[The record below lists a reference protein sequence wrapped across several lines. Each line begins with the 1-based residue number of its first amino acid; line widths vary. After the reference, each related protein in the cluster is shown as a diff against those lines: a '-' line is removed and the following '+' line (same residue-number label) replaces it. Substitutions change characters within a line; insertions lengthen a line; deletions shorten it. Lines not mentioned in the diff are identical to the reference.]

1 MWHFW
6 AHFMI
11 LTPDWRWQKPYI
23 VNISANYWRW
33 LRLLLWSS
41 YNTRWFLCP
50 HINRHLILYVCPSIH
65 SSKCTFLCRLW
76 ISVQTDLRVNVY
88 ELTETER
95 WHCHL
100 NNIDRDHRLST
111 DCLFML
117 LFQLSLLLIII
128 ILYYKWSKTD
138 HYEKAWTGFW

>member
-6 AHFMI
+6 AHFMSR
-11 LTPDWRWQKPYI
+11 TPDWRWQNPYRI
-23 VNISANYWRW
+23 LSANYWRW

-41 YNTRWFLCP
+41 YNARWFLCP
-50 HINRHLILYVCPSIH
+50 HINRHLILYVYPSIH

-95 WHCHL
+95 WYFHL

-111 DCLFML
+111 DCLFIL
-117 LFQLSLLLIII
+117 LLQLSLLLI
-128 ILYYKWSKTD
+128 LTVFPPKLSKTD
-138 HYEKAWTGFW
+138 HYEKAWPGLW